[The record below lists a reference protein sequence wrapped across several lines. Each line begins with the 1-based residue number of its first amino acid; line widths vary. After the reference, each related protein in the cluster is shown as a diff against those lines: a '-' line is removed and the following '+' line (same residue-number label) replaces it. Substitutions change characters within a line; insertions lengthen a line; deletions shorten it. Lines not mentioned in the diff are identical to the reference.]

1 MPVFAYVC
9 TGFFIVALTSEPSPN
24 DQFHEIGVFVE
35 VSVNFT
41 VNGAG
46 PEVGIPVKPATG
58 ASVLTV
64 IYPGMVLVFE
74 PPALVA
80 FRETV

>member
-24 DQFHEIGVFVE
+24 DQFQVVGVLVE
-35 VSVNFT
+35 LSVNFT

-46 PEVGIPVKPATG
+46 PEVGMPENPAIGGGT
-58 ASVLTV
+58 LTV
-64 IYPGMVLVFE
+64 IYPGMVFVFE

-80 FRETV
+80 LRETV